1 MLKALRIVGG
11 STLTGLLFYAAS
23 LAVRECSTGFLA
35 TDNCLWLWLRHH
47 LGLPPSRL
55 GRSVALEI
63 VGLALLAALYFTIR
77 YVFGKKQSASDS
89 GA

>member
-11 STLTGLLFYAAS
+11 SIVTGLLFYAAK
-23 LAVRECSTGFLA
+23 LAVRECSTGLLT
-35 TDNCLWLWLRHH
+35 TDNCLWLWLRHR
-47 LGLPPSRL
+47 LDLPPSWL

-63 VGLALLAALYFTIR
+63 VGSALLAGLYLTIR
-77 YVFGKKQSASDS
+77 YVLGKKPSASGS